1 MKKRLILAV
10 VALLAMFGS
19 VLTCNAEEVST
30 DDGYHNEYQGIYFK
44 AEYSDNLTPMEGDTF
59 TILYSV
65 VNMDNSPQAEIT
77 IDAYDIV
84 ETPKKI
90 ELPKGYTYQID
101 MIQYTGENG
110 GIFSYTVDSV
120 FNVYPEGE
128 EKTEVIYIGIEKA
141 QAAYKR
147 FNKPKS
153 VGVIT
158 EQQIMGDG
166 GPDSV
171 RTYEDIEAEYKQR
184 EDERMTLSEAEDLSN
199 KNSTTEH
206 TAENSKKQDDV
217 YTDGYDEN
225 YGVEVQNPSGDEP
238 SVEVYT
244 TESTT
249 EDEKTA
255 TKDESRSSN
264 KLILITVVIII
275 AVAAL
280 VITSRRGRGRR

>member
-1 MKKRLILAV
+1 MNLKKRILVCAMT
-10 VALLAMFGS
+10 LLTVFAS
-19 VLTCNAEEVST
+19 VITCSAKEDKDV
-30 DDGYHNEYQGIYFK
+30 EYQGVYFK
-44 AEYSDNLTPMEGDTF
+44 ADYSDNITPMKGDTF
-59 TILYSV
+59 TITYSV

-77 IDAYDIV
+77 IDAYDIA
-84 ETPKKI
+84 ETPQKL
-90 ELPKGYTYQID
+90 EFPKGYTYQID

-128 EKTEVIYIGIEKA
+128 EKTETIYIGIEKA
-141 QAAYKR
+141 QAAYKK
-147 FNKPKS
+147 FNKPRS
-153 VGVIT
+153 VGIIT

-206 TAENSKKQDDV
+206 VAENSKKQDDV

-249 EDEKTA
+249 EDEKKT
-255 TKDESRSSN
+255 TKDESGSSN
-264 KLILITVVIII
+264 KLVLIIVVIII
-275 AVAAL
+275 AAAAL
-280 VITSRRGRGRR
+280 VITSRKGRGRR